1 VAAAFNIDGM
11 SEELENIEVEVD
23 NGPSSM
29 ENNTVETLTI
39 SSELAGKTIL
49 RGNTFTIV
57 TDGC

>member
-1 VAAAFNIDGM
+1 MAAAFNMEGM

-29 ENNTVETLTI
+29 ENYAVGTQTI
-39 SSELAGKTIL
+39 SSDLTGKKIL